1 MNPCNRERRKRSTL
15 DQGLRSFW
23 SAVASGCSLHGS
35 AIPTGLCLP
44 AQQPCCE
51 ARAALGKP
59 RPRSP
64 TPTGLQPD
72 RLFPSPRALPGLY
85 PSSSFPQ
92 GNSCLATPGFAPQS
106 LWDSRRLSVAINPW
120 QEQALPAH
128 SKENAFTL
136 IELLVVI
143 AIIALLAA
151 LLLPALGKAKAS
163 AQSIQ
168 CLSNLRQLQL
178 AWLNYASDHQDRLVP
193 NWTMFPS
200 GLTDYR
206 NNYSTTNS
214 WVAGTAWNNDSTAGI
229 RQGALWPY
237 TQSVGIYRC
246 PSDKSLWPCGAGRAP
261 RPFNVA
267 LSVYVNGGYNGAN
280 GRAMGSLVV
289 DTLSAIRRPS
299 NRFTF
304 MDEDEASI
312 TSGAFFV
319 SADQAGSWWMIPGDR
334 DKSCGAN
341 VAFADWH
348 AEFKKWQYVDRIR
361 EGVETPVK
369 NQADRADLAWVV
381 RALPSVRDP

>member
-1 MNPCNRERRKRSTL
+1 MRR
-15 DQGLRSFW
+15 
-23 SAVASGCSLHGS
+23 C
-35 AIPTGLCLP
+35 
-44 AQQPCCE
+44 
-51 ARAALGKP
+51 
-59 RPRSP
+59 
-64 TPTGLQPD
+64 
-72 RLFPSPRALPGLY
+72 PS
-85 PSSSFPQ
+85 
-92 GNSCLATPGFAPQS
+92 
-106 LWDSRRLSVAINPW
+106 
-120 QEQALPAH
+120 
-128 SKENAFTL
+128 AFTL

-206 NNYSTTNS
+206 DNYSTTNS

-267 LSVYVNGGYNGAN
+267 LSVYVNGGFNGAN

-304 MDEDEASI
+304 MDEDEASM